1 LGFECHT
8 ALDVVERS
16 QRETGSVLSAERG
29 SRGRKWGKAAPPSPG
44 AMEHLSFAF
53 NLASRK
59 PVVFLP
65 AILGGVISMVISG
78 VASLAM
84 GAYPWGFAPGFGYL
98 TPRLASFIILAGLAS
113 IAGAI
118 ISYILFFASLDMSRD
133 AYLDRPLDLGKSVG
147 YVLRRLGT
155 IVVASIVGAI
165 LMVTIILIPVA
176 LLMFVILV
184 FDETGVGD
192 SISKAFGVLRRELGD
207 VIILLVIAI
216 VGSFILGLIPMI
228 GSLLSSAFNVIIS
241 IALIDLYSYYK
252 KGA

>member
-1 LGFECHT
+1 MPYCPKCGGEVAEGDRFCPKCG
-8 ALDVVERS
+8 ERLE
-16 QRETGSVLSAERG
+16 REERG
-29 SRGRKWGKAAPPSPG
+29 EAAPPSPG

-59 PVVFLP
+59 PMVFLP

-78 VASLAM
+78 VASLTM
-84 GAYPWGFAPGFGYL
+84 GAYPWGFAPGFGYTP
-98 TPRLASFIILAGLAS
+98 TPRLASIIILAGLAS
-113 IAGAI
+113 IVGAI

>member
-1 LGFECHT
+1 MPYCPKCGGEVAEGDRFCPHCG
-8 ALDVVERS
+8 ER
-16 QRETGSVLSAERG
+16 LERG
-29 SRGRKWGKAAPPSPG
+29 GEEGVAPPSPG
-44 AMEHLSFAF
+44 ALEHLSFAF

-59 PVVFLP
+59 PMVFAP

-78 VASLAM
+78 LVSFTVGL
-84 GAYPWGFAPGFGYL
+84 YPWGFTPGLGYPP
-98 TPRLASFIILAGLAS
+98 TPRLASIIIFAGLAS
-113 IAGAI
+113 IVGAI

-176 LLMFVILV
+176 LIMFVILV
-184 FDETGVGD
+184 FDETGIGD

-207 VIILLVIAI
+207 IIILLIIAI
-216 VGSFILGLIPMI
+216 AGSFILGLIPMI

-241 IALIDLYSYYK
+241 IAFIDLYSYYK
-252 KGA
+252 KAI

>member
-1 LGFECHT
+1 MPYCPRCGGEVAEGDRFCPKCG
-8 ALDVVERS
+8 ERLE
-16 QRETGSVLSAERG
+16 REERG
-29 SRGRKWGKAAPPSPG
+29 EAAPPSPG

-216 VGSFILGLIPMI
+216 VGSFILGLIPTI